1 MERPIDGEGAHAP
14 SATATAHSSRTS
26 TTTVIGRHEHVISGY
41 SLLKGLGDGE
51 PIASDRFMVG
61 GHEWVLL
68 FYPDGK
74 RSMSDGNAPNV
85 PAEDPYAALF
95 VALIG
100 EGHRPLGVVQSS
112 SGRVVRAF
120 HRFTLVDQSG
130 NNRHI
135 TKGRQ
140 REQGAVKI
148 SCARQDPTARNC
160 HGYRKFVRRSV
171 LEASGSGY
179 LVNDV
184 IVIRYEIELVVTSGG
199 ALNKNTKLIP
209 SASVNV
215 PNYPTIGKNLIKLLY
230 DEKGAFDVTFDVDGE
245 IFNAHKLILSSRSS
259 VFKGMFR
266 TGAAMREGAQ
276 GVCKLLDIDKNV
288 FKLLLHFVYADEL
301 PALLKG
307 DDTAGL
313 DDLDFTGTALAAAD
327 GQRHASGHP
336 SDKVPFDVST
346 TQHLLVAA
354 DRFDLSRLR
363 AMCEARLCE
372 SVDIDSVAN
381 TLTLAELNHA
391 DALRRACLSF
401 IAANLSDVMSTAGY
415 DAMNRACPHLAGEI
429 LQAVAELKDARQA
442 ANLAAAAEAR
452 APSVPALPPPA
463 TVDETPRR
471 RGEDANANNTN
482 GGNAEAARGVM
493 NLNIPPAMSAFSNFL
508 VTRAA
513 QRFQGAEGE
522 PRAQLVPQQPQTTA
536 PSGVEEV
543 AGAFALDAPDGI
555 VGADDELPSLDD
567 GDGEED
573 GRRVRPRRG

>member
-1 MERPIDGEGAHAP
+1 
-14 SATATAHSSRTS
+14 
-26 TTTVIGRHEHVISGY
+26 
-41 SLLKGLGDGE
+41 
-51 PIASDRFMVG
+51 MVG

-74 RSMSDGNAPNV
+74 RSMSDVNAPNV

-100 EGHRPLGVVQSS
+100 EGPRPLGVVQSS

-184 IVIRYEIELVVTSGG
+184 VVIRYEIELVVTSGG

-215 PNYPTIGKNLIKLLY
+215 PNYPTIGKSLIKLLY
-230 DEKGAFDVTFDVDGE
+230 DEKSAFDVVFDVDGE
-245 IFNAHKLILSSRSS
+245 LFKAHKLILSSRSS

-313 DDLDFTGTALAAAD
+313 DDLDFTGTALAPAD
-327 GQRHASGHP
+327 GKRHASGHP
-336 SDKVPFDVST
+336 SDKVPLDVST

-442 ANLAAAAEAR
+442 ANVAEAR
-452 APSVPALPPPA
+452 APSVPALPAPA
-463 TVDETPRR
+463 PVDETPRR

-482 GGNAEAARGVM
+482 GGNAAAARDVM

-513 QRFQGAEGE
+513 QRFAGAEGV
-522 PRAQLVPQQPQTTA
+522 PRTVDPEQQGVPRTVDRDQQGVPRTVDRDQPHPDA